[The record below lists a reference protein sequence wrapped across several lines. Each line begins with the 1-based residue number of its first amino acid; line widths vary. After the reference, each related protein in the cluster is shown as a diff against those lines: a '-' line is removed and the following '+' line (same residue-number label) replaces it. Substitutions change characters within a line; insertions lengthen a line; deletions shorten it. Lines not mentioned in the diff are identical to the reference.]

1 MIQQHFSGDVQVGN
15 QVVQVRDGIANVG
28 GRNFFV
34 NDDGLLVADVE
45 TGRLVGIIVDGV
57 FHKITQEIVTMLQ
70 EMGML
75 EER

>member
-34 NDDGLLVADVE
+34 NDDGLLVADVK